1 MEIYS
6 FKKLKEGLCLHVLHL
21 KDYDVG
27 FISNIDEKIIRICEG
42 DSESPLDLV
51 KKRLKDFLSTKDK
64 RTKQGAIAEFFIH
77 LYLNNNNYKPE
88 FIFYN
93 LEESSIKK
101 GFDGFYSKDNQTYI
115 VESKSGSC
123 TSKSISHS
131 AKISEAYQDI
141 VNNLSGK
148 SKKGK
153 NNPWKNAYYHA
164 NLIDVG
170 SAKSIRTKIA
180 ELREKFDR
188 NIFCNVNDF
197 NIIPCSTI
205 FLDDIWTSQWS
216 DDFIKNNS
224 ILNKISGKNV
234 DVIVVTKKNIKHFED
249 YLNA

>member
-6 FKKLKEGLCLHVLHL
+6 LKKLAKGCYLHVLHL
-21 KDYDVG
+21 KDYDVELLR
-27 FISNIDEKIIRICEG
+27 NIDEKIIQICEG

-51 KKRLKDFLSTKDK
+51 KKRLKDFLSSKDL

-93 LEESSIKK
+93 LEETSIKK
-101 GFDGFYSKDNQTYI
+101 GFDGFYSKENETYI

-123 TSKSISHS
+123 TSKKISHS
-131 AKISEAYQDI
+131 VKINEAYQDI
-141 VNNLSGK
+141 VDNLSGK

-170 SAKSIRTKIA
+170 SAKSIRSKIA
-180 ELREKFDR
+180 ELRENFDR
-188 NIFCNVNDF
+188 GIFCDVKDF

-205 FLDDIWTSQWS
+205 FLDDIWTNQWS
-216 DDFIKNNS
+216 DDFIRNNS
-224 ILNKISGKNV
+224 VLEKISGKNI

-249 YLNA
+249 YLNV